1 MRIGHDIYQRLFW
14 SGIRRIQQ
22 GGKIEDF
29 SSRKT
34 PAGMSRKK
42 ISGGRYAHRVP
53 SDRKELEMCN
63 ITIFFPTDQTATK
76 ISVPLAG
83 GPDGIRGREADT
95 DKQNKNNMKVTIK
108 TNFRFTVQGIE
119 YTADREILLV
129 LASSE
134 SGTDALH
141 TYEVTK

>member
-1 MRIGHDIYQRLFW
+1 M
-14 SGIRRIQQ
+14 
-22 GGKIEDF
+22 
-29 SSRKT
+29 
-34 PAGMSRKK
+34 
-42 ISGGRYAHRVP
+42 
-53 SDRKELEMCN
+53 
-63 ITIFFPTDQTATK
+63 
-76 ISVPLAG
+76 AG

-108 TNFRFTVQGIE
+108 TNIRFTVQGIE
-119 YTADREILLV
+119 YTADREIRLV